1 MKKSTLKIA
10 LCGAGGTGKGTLAKR
25 FAREVSNKCQL
36 HLLESQNEHIAKIM
50 FPGLSKYN
58 QVMNKDKKAYQYAIL
73 SAQISQEKEDISF
86 ISERSVL
93 DYIPYAYNNDSNHD
107 WCLDYEKM
115 IYMYL
120 NEHPYDYLV
129 YVPLEFSCG
138 EHSGSGFKE
147 RDFKSQ
153 QKTDEAIKDIIN
165 SDAIRRISLNTRM
178 QIMTV
183 SGSPQRRVEQMMARI
198 FDYD

>member
-25 FAREVSNKCQL
+25 FAREVSNKCAL
-36 HLLESQNEHIAKIM
+36 NLLESQNEHIAKIM

-138 EHSGSGFKE
+138 EHSGNEFKE

-183 SGSPQRRVEQMMARI
+183 SGSPQRRVEQMISRI